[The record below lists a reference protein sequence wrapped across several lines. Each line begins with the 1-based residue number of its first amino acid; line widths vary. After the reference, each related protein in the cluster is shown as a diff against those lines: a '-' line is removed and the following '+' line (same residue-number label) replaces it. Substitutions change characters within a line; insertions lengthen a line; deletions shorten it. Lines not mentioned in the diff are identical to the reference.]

1 MKPPFIKI
9 DVEGFELFVLQ
20 GGLNLIDKF
29 RPKIV
34 VEYSP
39 NLLRIASN
47 NGDEKLIDL
56 LTQFGYKFYF
66 FNELMEWEV
75 TFSDL
80 KSIEIQRDIL
90 CVSIR

>member
-1 MKPPFIKI
+1 LKPPFIKI